1 MCIGHSLV
9 IASLDIGHSLFPS
22 PSTLMKTKLLLLL
35 AVLLPLAAHAAD
47 DLSTALQKGLFEEE
61 ANQNLPAA
69 IQAYQSLLAASDDQR
84 KLAATALFRLGECY
98 RKLGK
103 TNDAVAQYQRILRD
117 YADQG
122 TLATLSRQNLTGLG
136 VGNSSTSI
144 GIAATSRTGSIAAA
158 ELARTESILAQLKGW
173 DLSQLRR
180 LIPQLVPDTEFE
192 QLDKELKGY
201 EDSMRPGILAGHE
214 KPFGPEG
221 EKDLALRRQRVV
233 QRADEILRMLEVRA
247 ESLRQKL
254 KDEGLTG
261 YPTSSGPDAASS
273 QEATKSAML
282 LEQLREM
289 SREQLSKVLPTV
301 APDALLNTLLEQRAD
316 TERRLASA
324 KVSFS
329 ADHPSTKSTLEG
341 LKVLERQIDERID
354 GILNGLTIK
363 AAALNQDTV
372 TTTGSGGGD
381 RAGTVAPVDEEQ
393 NEIRRIQAIIKDSPD
408 LINALNVEVTKVRS
422 GELMLPRNGTLL
434 HKAASLGQLRVVTF
448 LLDHGADIGAR
459 DQSLSQN
466 TPLHWAAVNGHR
478 AMVELL
484 LSRKADPN
492 AMSIPDGSTPLL
504 LATKKSFRSVCEAL
518 LARGA
523 NANLPDSASEAP
535 LDAAASRGD
544 EAIVRLLL
552 DKGAEVN
559 RKSKS
564 GTTPLHRTSST
575 NIARLLLER
584 GAEVNAQDE
593 QGRSPL
599 FGAAERDQRELLQFL
614 LAQEADAKLPNK
626 IGWTPLHAAANAG
639 AASVITLLIQN
650 GADPNQQD
658 GSKRVP
664 LDFVIRARE
673 NSQPPFANYPETL
686 KALLAGGANPNPP
699 GDKVSTLL
707 YRAVAEGS
715 EQMAEM
721 LLKAGANPNVKMDAQ
736 MHINIPSMT
745 PLLRALYNAPSL
757 SLVTLL
763 LEHKADPNLKTDN
776 GFAPVHWVLAS
787 GRERILEALLTHG
800 ADPDARNGDGQIPL
814 GHAVEIGSKETV
826 ALLLKFKADPNGK
839 SHSGQSPLHIA
850 VLKDKRDVVDLL
862 LAANANPNAT
872 DEKGLSPLDYV
883 KPKARQD
890 AASADMA
897 EKLRKAGALDWAP
910 RPNQIT
916 ITRRGRSFSQAVFQ
930 RGTNTWNNHTLFE
943 LIASAG
949 FCAGCPELAFPD
961 FSNIRISRVAP
972 GANQMSDTTVDVL
985 GSIALGDCRANVP
998 LQWGDLVE
1006 IPEIEHKR
1014 NEAWTGLTADFAKGI
1029 AKCLERNVFI
1039 IVKGQQ
1045 HEIPIKV
1052 VPTMSGVTGNNVGI
1066 DFRFNLAGLR
1076 LNTAVL
1082 GSSHVLSSSDL
1093 TNVRV
1098 IRPKD
1103 PQHPQMGYLGTS
1115 GFNLEDKTSPA
1126 AEFWLREGDKI
1137 EVPEKGANAEPAPAP
1152 PGRLQPGVRLIP
1164 PRANL
1169 PLPVLPPPV
1178 LPEPK

>member
-1 MCIGHSLV
+1 
-9 IASLDIGHSLFPS
+9 
-22 PSTLMKTKLLLLL
+22 MKTKLLLLL
-35 AVLLPLAAHAAD
+35 AVLLPFAAHAAD

-69 IQAYQSLLAASDDQR
+69 IQAYQALLAASDDQR

-98 RKLGK
+98 RKLGQ
-103 TNDAVAQYQRILRD
+103 TNDAIAQYQRLIRD
-117 YADQG
+117 FTDQT
-122 TLATLSRQNLTGLG
+122 TLATLSRQNLRGLG
-136 VGNSSTSI
+136 VGTSSTSI
-144 GIAATSRTGSIAAA
+144 GIADASRTGSIAAT

-180 LIPQLVPDTEFE
+180 LIPQLVPDAEFE
-192 QLDKELKGY
+192 QLDKELKGI
-201 EDSMRPGILAGHE
+201 EESMRPAILAGHE

-221 EKDLALRRQRVV
+221 EKDLALRRQRVI

-247 ESLRQKL
+247 ETLRARVAAERATASALETTSVQSGEGTNAL
-254 KDEGLTG
+254 APKDEE
-261 YPTSSGPDAASS
+261 D
-273 QEATKSAML
+273 Q
-282 LEQLREM
+282 
-289 SREQLSKVLPTV
+289 
-301 APDALLNTLLEQRAD
+301 
-316 TERRLASA
+316 
-324 KVSFS
+324 
-329 ADHPSTKSTLEG
+329 
-341 LKVLERQIDERID
+341 
-354 GILNGLTIK
+354 
-363 AAALNQDTV
+363 
-372 TTTGSGGGD
+372 
-381 RAGTVAPVDEEQ
+381 
-393 NEIRRIQAIIKDSPD
+393 EIRRIQAIIKDSPD
-408 LINALNVEVTKVRS
+408 LINAPTVEVTKVRS
-422 GELMLPRNGTLL
+422 GELMLARNGTLL
-434 HKAASLGQLRVVTF
+434 HKAASLGQLRVATF

-466 TPLHWAAVNGHR
+466 TPLHWAAMNGHR

-492 AMSIPDGSTPLL
+492 AILIPDGSTPLL
-504 LATKKSFRSVCEAL
+504 LATRKSFRSVCEAL

-523 NANLPDSASEAP
+523 NPNLSDSASEVP

-564 GTTPLHRTSST
+564 GTTSLHRTSST

-593 QGRSPL
+593 EGRSPL
-599 FGAAERDQRELLQFL
+599 HVAASYDRRAMVELL
-614 LAQEADAKLPNK
+614 LAQKADAKLTNK
-626 IGWTPLHAAANAG
+626 SGWTPLHAAADAG
-639 AASVITLLIQN
+639 AASIIAPLIQN

-664 LDFVIRARE
+664 LDYVIRVRE
-673 NSQPPFANYPETL
+673 NSQPAFANYPETL
-686 KALLAGGANPNPP
+686 KALLAGGASPNPP

-707 YRAVAEGS
+707 YRAVAAGY

-763 LEHKADPNLKTDN
+763 LDHKADPNLKTDE
-776 GFAPVHWVLAS
+776 GFGPVHWVLAP
-787 GRERILEALLTHG
+787 GRERILEALLSHG

-814 GHAVEIGSKETV
+814 GRAAEIGSKETV
-826 ALLLKFKADPNGK
+826 ALLLKYKADPNGK
-839 SHSGQSPLHIA
+839 SHNGQSPLHIA
-850 VLKDKRDVVDLL
+850 VLTDKRDLVDLL

-897 EKLRKAGALDWAP
+897 EKLRKVGALDWAP

-949 FCAGCPELAFPD
+949 FCAKCPDLAFPD
-961 FSNIRISRVAP
+961 FSNIRISRVER
-972 GANQMSDTTVDVL
+972 GANQLSDTTVDVL

-1014 NEAWTGLTADFAKGI
+1014 NESWTGLTEGFAKGI

-1039 IVKGQQ
+1039 IVKGQE
-1045 HEIPIKV
+1045 HKLPLSV
-1052 VPTMSGVTGNNVGI
+1052 VPKPGGVTVNNVNL
-1066 DFRFNLAGLR
+1066 DFRFDLSALR

-1093 TNVRV
+1093 TKVRV
-1098 IRPKD
+1098 ARLKE
-1103 PQHPQMGYLGTS
+1103 PQLPQMGYLGTTS
-1115 GFNLEDKTSPA
+1115 FNLEDKASPA

-1137 EVPEKGANAEPAPAP
+1137 EVPEKGANTEPAPAP
-1152 PGRLQPGVRLIP
+1152 TGGMQPGLAPFRSIP
-1164 PRANL
+1164 PRGI
-1169 PLPVLPPPV
+1169 PSLPVLPPPV
-1178 LPEPK
+1178 PSFSPEPK